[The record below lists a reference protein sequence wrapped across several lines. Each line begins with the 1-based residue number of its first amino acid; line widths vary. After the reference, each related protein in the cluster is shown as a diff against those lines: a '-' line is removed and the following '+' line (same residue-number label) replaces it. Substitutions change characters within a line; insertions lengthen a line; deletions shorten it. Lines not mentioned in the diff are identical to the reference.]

1 MKIVNPLSPSLAEE
15 DIKTVLYALA
25 GQGGCDGE
33 PYDQIQQAADYIA
46 ELEKKLI
53 ESIELIEDLKS
64 YVPEYFWEK
73 HKYQD
78 DLDRLREERVTECKT
93 IQHKE
98 DE

>member
-46 ELEKKLI
+46 ELEALVEKLKCCGNCKH
-53 ESIELIEDLKS
+53 E
-64 YVPEYFWEK
+64 PEFFSDNSCCVICVNLDKWEAK
-73 HKYQD
+73 
-78 DLDRLREERVTECKT
+78 
-93 IQHKE
+93 
-98 DE
+98 